1 MQIVGLLING
11 SYVFEVFVPRK
22 SRIPFICTSALIHRY
37 NLSVSYNLAYFL
49 SLSLKKFACKQNF
62 KVK

>member
-37 NLSVSYNLAYFL
+37 NLSVS
-49 SLSLKKFACKQNF
+49 
-62 KVK
+62 